1 MKPDLDN
8 YTLEELTSL
17 KKEVETAIKSF
28 NARTLAH
35 AREELEKTAK
45 SMGYTLDEIF
55 EMRKPRVKVDP
66 KYCKPDKP
74 EQTWTG
80 RGIKPKW
87 VEYALESGKTLEDLR
102 I

>member
-1 MKPDLDN
+1 MKSDLDN

-28 NARTLAH
+28 NVRTLAH
-35 AREELEKTAK
+35 ARKELEKTAA
-45 SMGYTLDEIF
+45 SMGYRLDEF
-55 EMRKPRVKVDP
+55 LEMRKTRAKVAP
-66 KYCKPDKP
+66 KYRNPDKP

-87 VEYALESGKTLEDLR
+87 VEYALESGKALEDLR